1 MANLSSS
8 RPDFSGQT
16 ALAGLASN
24 TSANP
29 DGGAIGLVFGEMVHL
44 GKLNLRG

>member
-29 DGGAIGLVFGEMVHL
+29 DGGAIGLFLVRWRIL
-44 GKLNLRG
+44 AN